1 MYFLVSIL
9 FIYNLYKLMML
20 FFDNTRINRKKEIVS
35 YVIYFFV
42 NVFISTYFPMPILLV
57 TSSIIGFTLIS
68 LNYKASLK
76 KRILAICFIVLLSAC
91 VETVTVQLISGL
103 KLQLFRRDQ
112 PEFNYMFS
120 LVQLI
125 LYSVTII
132 LGKFKN
138 IKKGEQ
144 VSPLYWFFITF
155 IPLISLYIILL
166 LMYIKDIPVFLAN
179 MAIIGIMVVNVL
191 TFYLYD
197 RVSVMHIE
205 RTEKLLLEQQNKYY
219 DEQFKSMNS
228 SIKATRAIRHDL
240 NNHIAIVSS
249 LIEQGTSQ
257 EALQYLKD
265 IKGSYNRNGN
275 YVQTGNIAIDS
286 VLNFKLQEAD
296 GQNVDVSF
304 DISIPDTV
312 EIPAFDIVTV
322 LGNLLDNALDATCKL
337 EDNRKIDLQMKY
349 DKGRFLFKIENTYN
363 GQVLKQDGIILT
375 TKHNS
380 SNHGIGLE
388 NVRKIVDKYEGMM
401 DIEHDENKFSVTFL
415 CYIND

>member
-1 MYFLVSIL
+1 
-9 FIYNLYKLMML
+9 
-20 FFDNTRINRKKEIVS
+20 
-35 YVIYFFV
+35 
-42 NVFISTYFPMPILLV
+42 
-57 TSSIIGFTLIS
+57 
-68 LNYKASLK
+68 
-76 KRILAICFIVLLSAC
+76 
-91 VETVTVQLISGL
+91 
-103 KLQLFRRDQ
+103 
-112 PEFNYMFS
+112 
-120 LVQLI
+120 
-125 LYSVTII
+125 
-132 LGKFKN
+132 
-138 IKKGEQ
+138 
-144 VSPLYWFFITF
+144 
-155 IPLISLYIILL
+155 
-166 LMYIKDIPVFLAN
+166 MYIKDIPVFLAN

-219 DEQFKSMNS
+219 DEQFKIMNS
-228 SIKATRAIRHDL
+228 SIKATRVIRHDL

-415 CYIND
+415 CYTND

>member
-1 MYFLVSIL
+1 MYFFCSI
-9 FIYNLYKLMML
+9 FWTYNIYNLMML
-20 FFDNTRINRKKEIVS
+20 FFDRKNVNTKKEIFC
-35 YVIYFFV
+35 YVAYFLINNTTFFLF
-42 NVFISTYFPMPILLV
+42 NVPIIFLL
-57 TSSIIGFTLIS
+57 TNIIGFVIIS
-68 LNYKASLK
+68 LNYKANLK
-76 KRILAICFIVLLSAC
+76 KRILAVIFTLLIPTAIEFIII
-91 VETVTVQLISGL
+91 QLFSGL
-103 KLQLFRRDQ
+103 KIQLFARDQ
-112 PEFNYMFS
+112 HEFNYLFS
-120 LVQLI
+120 SIQLLLYMVILI
-125 LYSVTII
+125 LR
-132 LGKFKN
+132 KFKN
-138 IKKGEQ
+138 IKHGET
-144 VSPLYWFFITF
+144 VPASYWFFITC
-155 IPLISLYIILL
+155 IPLTSLYIMILFLYVKEAPAFYTSVGVIAL
-166 LMYIKDIPVFLAN
+166 LT
-179 MAIIGIMVVNVL
+179 VNVL

-197 RVSVMHIE
+197 KITIMYIE

-219 DEQFKSMNS
+219 DEQFKIMNS

-415 CYIND
+415 CYTND

>member
-1 MYFLVSIL
+1 MLSI
-9 FIYNLYKLMML
+9 
-20 FFDNTRINRKKEIVS
+20 
-35 YVIYFFV
+35 FFV

-144 VSPLYWFFITF
+144 VSPLYCFFITF
-155 IPLISLYIILL
+155 ILLISLYIILL

-219 DEQFKSMNS
+219 DEQFKIMNS

-415 CYIND
+415 CYTND